1 MTKSTVR
8 TAIGTGIT
16 FLFLLVVLSGVIL
29 IENYL
34 ENFKSH

>member
-1 MTKSTVR
+1 MTRTTVR

-16 FLFLLVVLSGVIL
+16 FLFLLVVLSGIIL
-29 IENYL
+29 LENYL